1 MERTNEMKKTSN
13 LHLMC
18 VSWALL
24 LLASPSL
31 GQTPPNP
38 TSADWQ
44 TTLQQRLPVYGHRN
58 WIIVADAAFPAYSQ
72 SGIETIVANQDLPS
86 VLNYVAH
93 AISSSKHVRA
103 TVFLDQE
110 LQFVQEKDYPGVT
123 HLREEITST
132 FDKTKLSSIPHSRVL
147 SKIDDAGKTFRVL
160 FIKTNTTI
168 PYTSVYMR
176 LDCGYMTDEVDNK
189 IRNAVAAANK

>member
-1 MERTNEMKKTSN
+1 MNTLKLS
-13 LHLMC
+13 LVCASL
-18 VSWALL
+18 ALL
-24 LLASPSL
+24 LIGGPSL
-31 GQTPPNP
+31 PPAAP
-38 TSADWQ
+38 SPATADWQ
-44 TTLQQRLPVYGHRN
+44 TTFQQRLPVYGHRN
-58 WIIVADAAFPAYSQ
+58 WIIVSDAAFPAYSQ
-72 SGIETIVANQDLPS
+72 SGIETIVANDDLPS
-86 VLNYVAH
+86 VLNYVAQ

-123 HLREEITST
+123 HLREEITSA
-132 FDKTKLSSIPHSRVL
+132 FAKNKLSSIPHSEVL

-176 LDCGYMTDEVDNK
+176 MNCGYMTDEIENK
-189 IRNAVAAANK
+189 IRNAVGASANK